1 MKAVILGA
9 VGAGGALGSM
19 ARYLIAGW
27 VQSPAWSG
35 FPYGIFIVNVTG
47 GFIMGAFTE
56 AMALRYNVS
65 PEVRAFL
72 TTGVLG
78 GYTTFSTFSLEAAM
92 LIERHAYGQAAF
104 YIAGSAILS
113 VVALFAGL
121 WLMRAVY
128 A

>member
-1 MKAVILGA
+1 MKAMILGA
-9 VGAGGALGSM
+9 VGVGGALGSM

-27 VQSPAWSG
+27 VQSPAWTG

-47 GFIMGAFTE
+47 GFIMGVFTE
-56 AMALRYNVS
+56 AMALRFNVS
-65 PEVRAFL
+65 PEMRAFL
-72 TTGVLG
+72 TTGILG

-104 YIAGSAILS
+104 YIAGSALLS
-113 VVALFAGL
+113 VITLFAGL
-121 WLMRAVY
+121 WLVRMVY

>member
-1 MKAVILGA
+1 MKAMILGA

-27 VQSPAWSG
+27 VQSPAWTG

-47 GFIMGAFTE
+47 GFIMGVFTE
-56 AMALRYNVS
+56 AMALRFNVA
-65 PEVRAFL
+65 PEMRAFL

-92 LIERHAYGQAAF
+92 LIERHAYGQAVF
-104 YIAGSAILS
+104 YIVGSALLS
-113 VVALFAGL
+113 VIALFAGL
-121 WLMRAVY
+121 WLMRMVY

>member
-1 MKAVILGA
+1 MKSAILLA
-9 VGAGGALGSM
+9 VGAGGAIGSM

-27 VQSPAWSG
+27 VQSPAWTG

-47 GFIMGAFTE
+47 GFIMGVFTE
-56 AMALRYNVS
+56 AMALRFNVS
-65 PEVRAFL
+65 PEMRAFL
-72 TTGVLG
+72 TTGILG

-92 LIERHAYGQAAF
+92 LIERHNYGQATF
-104 YIAGSAILS
+104 YVAGSAVLS

-121 WLMRAVY
+121 WLTRMIY

>member
-1 MKAVILGA
+1 MRATLLA
-9 VGAGGALGSM
+9 MVGLGGAIGSM

-27 VQSPAWSG
+27 VQNPSWSG

-47 GFIMGAFTE
+47 GFVMGVLTG
-56 AMALRYNVS
+56 AMALKFNVS
-65 PEVRAFL
+65 PEIRAFL
-72 TTGVLG
+72 TTGILG

-92 LIERHAYGQAAF
+92 LIERHAYGQAAG
-104 YIAGSAILS
+104 YIAGSALLS
-113 VVALFAGL
+113 IIALFAGL

>member
-27 VQSPAWSG
+27 VQSPAWTG

-47 GFIMGAFTE
+47 GFIMGLFTE

-72 TTGVLG
+72 TTGILG

-104 YIAGSAILS
+104 YIAGSALFS
-113 VVALFAGL
+113 VIALFAGL

>member
-1 MKAVILGA
+1 MKAIILGA

-27 VQSPAWSG
+27 VQSPAWTG
-35 FPYGIFIVNVTG
+35 FPYGIFFVNVTG
-47 GFIMGAFTE
+47 GFLMGIFTE
-56 AMALRYNVS
+56 AMALKFNVS

-72 TTGVLG
+72 TTGILG

-104 YIAGSAILS
+104 YIAGSALLS
-113 VVALFAGL
+113 VIALFAGL
-121 WLMRAVY
+121 WLMRLVY

>member
-1 MKAVILGA
+1 MRAAILGA
-9 VGAGGALGSM
+9 VGVGGALGAM

-27 VQSPAWSG
+27 VQSPAWTG
-35 FPYGIFIVNVTG
+35 FPYGIFIVNITG
-47 GFIMGAFTE
+47 GFIMGVLTE
-56 AMALRYNVS
+56 AMALRFNVS

-72 TTGVLG
+72 TTGILG

-104 YIAGSAILS
+104 YIAGSALLS
-113 VVALFAGL
+113 VIALFAGL
-121 WLMRAVY
+121 WLMRMVY

>member
-1 MKAVILGA
+1 MRAAILGA
-9 VGAGGALGSM
+9 VGVGGALGAM

-27 VQSPAWSG
+27 VQSPAWTG
-35 FPYGIFIVNVTG
+35 FPYGIFIVNITG
-47 GFIMGAFTE
+47 GFIMGVLTE
-56 AMALRYNVS
+56 AMALRFNVS

-72 TTGVLG
+72 TTGILG

-104 YIAGSAILS
+104 YIAGSALLS
-113 VVALFAGL
+113 VMALFAGL
-121 WLMRAVY
+121 WLMRMVY